1 MGGGWKSWLRL
12 LRLRAQGE
20 PVEKLIVGLG
30 NPGRKYARNRH
41 NVGFQCLDRLAQAH
55 GLSFGSGVLNPALS
69 KACPE
74 LCRRVEGLSKGRRA
88 KASLTLGRCPELVEG
103 KIADVGVVLARP
115 LTYMNLSG
123 QAVRQLVS
131 FYQLPLEDILVIYD
145 DLDLPLGTIRLRPE
159 GGSGGHK
166 GMRSIIEALGSQAFP
181 RLRVGIGRPPDN
193 DAVSYVL
200 SDFTA
205 DEQITLESVYEKVV
219 AAVELF
225 LWEGIEAAMN
235 VYN

>member
-1 MGGGWKSWLRL
+1 MR
-12 LRLRAQGE
+12 
-20 PVEKLIVGLG
+20 KLIVGLG

-55 GLSFGSGVLNPALS
+55 GLSFA
-69 KACPE
+69 
-74 LCRRVEGLSKGRRA
+74 RRRA
-88 KASLTLGRCPELVEG
+88 KASLAIG
-103 KIADVGVVLARP
+103 KIAAISTGVALAKP

-123 QAVRQLVS
+123 RAVRQLVS
-131 FYQLPLEDILVIYD
+131 FYKLSLEDILVIYD

-159 GGSGGHK
+159 GGPGGHK

-181 RLRVGIGRPPDN
+181 RLRVGIGRPPGN
-193 DAVSYVL
+193 DAASYVL

-205 DEQITLESVYEKVV
+205 DEQITLESVYERVV

-225 LWEGIEAAMN
+225 LREGIEAAMN
-235 VYN
+235 TYN

>member
-1 MGGGWKSWLRL
+1 MGGWLRL
-12 LRLRAQGE
+12 LRPRARDK

-30 NPGRKYARNRH
+30 NPGRQYAYNRH

-55 GLSFGSGVLNPALS
+55 GLSFAQ
-69 KACPE
+69 
-74 LCRRVEGLSKGRRA
+74 RRA
-88 KASLTLGRCPELVEG
+88 KASLALGT
-103 KIADVGVVLARP
+103 ITDVGVVLAKP

-123 QAVRQLVS
+123 QAVRQLVNS
-131 FYQLPLEDILVIYD
+131 YQLSLEDILVIYD

-181 RLRVGIGRPPDN
+181 RLRVGIDRPPGN

-205 DEQITLESVYEKVV
+205 DERITLESVYERVV

-225 LWEGIEAAMN
+225 LREGIEAAMN
-235 VYN
+235 AYN

>member
-1 MGGGWKSWLRL
+1 M
-12 LRLRAQGE
+12 
-20 PVEKLIVGLG
+20 EKLIVGLG
-30 NPGRKYARNRH
+30 NPGRKYAHNRH

-55 GLSFGSGVLNPALS
+55 GLSFGSGVLSLALS

-74 LCRRVEGLSKGRRA
+74 LCRRVERLSKGRRA
-88 KASLTLGRCPELVEG
+88 KASLALGRCPEPCPEPRRRVVEG

-123 QAVRQLVS
+123 QAVGQLVS
-131 FYQLPLEDILVIYD
+131 FYKLSLEDILVIYD

-181 RLRVGIGRPPDN
+181 RLRVGIGRPPGN
-193 DAVSYVL
+193 DAVNYVL

-205 DEQITLESVYEKVV
+205 DEQITLASVYEKVV

-225 LWEGIEAAMN
+225 LREGIEAAMN

>member
-1 MGGGWKSWLRL
+1 MVNWLRL
-12 LRLRAQGE
+12 LRHRTQDE
-20 PVEKLIVGLG
+20 PVKKLIVGLG
-30 NPGRKYARNRH
+30 NPGRQYAHNRH

-55 GLSFGSGVLNPALS
+55 DLSFT
-69 KACPE
+69 
-74 LCRRVEGLSKGRRA
+74 RRQA
-88 KASLTLGRCPELVEG
+88 NASLTLG

-115 LTYMNLSG
+115 LAYMNLSG

-131 FYQLPLEDILVIYD
+131 FYRLSLEDILVIYD
-145 DLDLPLGTIRLRPE
+145 DLDLPLGTIRLRSE

-166 GMRSIIEALGSQAFP
+166 GMRSIIEALSSQAFP
-181 RLRVGIGRPPDN
+181 RLRVGIGRPPGN

-205 DEQITLESVYEKVV
+205 DEQITLESVYEKVA

-225 LWEGIEAAMN
+225 LREGIEAAMN

>member
-1 MGGGWKSWLRL
+1 MVSWLRL
-12 LRLRAQGE
+12 LRPRAQDE
-20 PVEKLIVGLG
+20 PVDKLIVGLG
-30 NPGRKYARNRH
+30 NPGRQYARNRH
-41 NVGFQCLDRLAQAH
+41 NVGFQCLDRLAQAYN
-55 GLSFGSGVLNPALS
+55 LSFAQ
-69 KACPE
+69 
-74 LCRRVEGLSKGRRA
+74 RRA
-88 KASLTLGRCPELVEG
+88 RASLASG
-103 KIADVGVVLARP
+103 KIADVRVVLAKP

-123 QAVRQLVS
+123 QAVGQLVS
-131 FYQLPLEDILVIYD
+131 FYKLSLEDILVIYD

-166 GMRSIIEALGSQAFP
+166 GMHSIIEALGSQAFP

-205 DEQITLESVYEKVV
+205 DEQITLESVYERVV

-225 LWEGIEAAMN
+225 LREGIEAAMN

>member
-1 MGGGWKSWLRL
+1 MGGKWMASWLRL
-12 LRLRAQGE
+12 LRPRAQDE

-30 NPGRKYARNRH
+30 NPGRKYAHNRH

-55 GLSFGSGVLNPALS
+55 GLSFA
-69 KACPE
+69 
-74 LCRRVEGLSKGRRA
+74 RRRA
-88 KASLTLGRCPELVEG
+88 KASLVLG
-103 KIADVGVVLARP
+103 KIADVGVVLAKP
-115 LTYMNLSG
+115 LTFMNLSG
-123 QAVRQLVS
+123 QAVRPLVS
-131 FYQLPLEDILVIYD
+131 FYKLSLEDILVIYD

-181 RLRVGIGRPPDN
+181 RLRVGIGRPPGN

-205 DEQITLESVYEKVV
+205 DEQITLESVSEKVV

-225 LWEGIEAAMN
+225 LREGIEAAMN
-235 VYN
+235 AYN

>member
-1 MGGGWKSWLRL
+1 MAGWLRL
-12 LRLRAQGE
+12 LRPRAQDE

-30 NPGRKYARNRH
+30 NPGRKYAHHRH

-55 GLSFGSGVLNPALS
+55 GLSFTQ
-69 KACPE
+69 
-74 LCRRVEGLSKGRRA
+74 RRA
-88 KASLTLGRCPELVEG
+88 KASLALGRCPELVEG
-103 KIADVGVVLARP
+103 KIADVGIVLARP

-123 QAVRQLVS
+123 QAVRQLVG

-145 DLDLPLGTIRLRPE
+145 DLDLPLGTLRLRPE

-181 RLRVGIGRPPDN
+181 RLRVGIGRPPGN

-225 LWEGIEAAMN
+225 LREGIEAAMN

>member
-1 MGGGWKSWLRL
+1 MGSWLRL
-12 LRLRAQGE
+12 PHHKTQDE

-55 GLSFGSGVLNPALS
+55 GLSFGS
-69 KACPE
+69 
-74 LCRRVEGLSKGRRA
+74 RVMSRLKGRRG
-88 KASLTLGRCPELVEG
+88 KASLASG
-103 KIADVGVVLARP
+103 KIADVRVVLAKP

-123 QAVRQLVS
+123 QAVKQLAS
-131 FYQLPLEDILVIYD
+131 FYRLFLEDILVIYD

-159 GGSGGHK
+159 GGSGGHR
-166 GMRSIIEALGSQAFP
+166 GIRSIIEALGSQSFP
-181 RLRVGIGRPPDN
+181 RLRVGIGRPPGN

-200 SDFTA
+200 SDFTG
-205 DEQITLESVYEKVV
+205 DEQIMLENVYERVA

-225 LWEGIEAAMN
+225 LREGIEMAMN
-235 VYN
+235 AYN

>member
-1 MGGGWKSWLRL
+1 MVRWLRL
-12 LRLRAQGE
+12 LRPGTRDE

-30 NPGRKYARNRH
+30 NPGRKYAHNRH
-41 NVGFQCLDRLAQAH
+41 NVGFQCLERLAQAH
-55 GLSFGSGVLNPALS
+55 GLSFTQ
-69 KACPE
+69 
-74 LCRRVEGLSKGRRA
+74 RRA
-88 KASLTLGRCPELVEG
+88 KAALALG

-123 QAVRQLVS
+123 QAVRPLVS
-131 FYQLPLEDILVIYD
+131 FYKLSLEDILVIQD
-145 DLDLPLGTIRLRPE
+145 DLDLPLGTTRLRPE

-181 RLRVGIGRPPDN
+181 RLRVGIGRPPGN

-205 DEQITLESVYEKVV
+205 DEQITLESVYERAV

-225 LWEGIEAAMN
+225 LREGIEAAMN
-235 VYN
+235 AYN

>member
-1 MGGGWKSWLRL
+1 MDGNLYRNSGNWLRL
-12 LRLRAQGE
+12 LRPRAQDE

-30 NPGRKYARNRH
+30 NPGRKYAHHRH
-41 NVGFQCLDRLAQAH
+41 NVGFQCLERLAQAH
-55 GLSFGSGVLNPALS
+55 GFSFRSGVLN
-69 KACPE
+69 
-74 LCRRVEGLSKGRRA
+74 RVKGRRA
-88 KASLTLGRCPELVEG
+88 KASLALG

-123 QAVRQLVS
+123 QAVRQLAN
-131 FYQLPLEDILVIYD
+131 FYKLAFEDILVIYD

-181 RLRVGIGRPPDN
+181 RLRVGIGRPPGN
-193 DAVSYVL
+193 NAVSYVL
-200 SDFTA
+200 SDFSA
-205 DEQITLESVYEKVV
+205 DEQITLESVYEKVG

-225 LWEGIEAAMN
+225 LREGIEAAMN
-235 VYN
+235 VHN

>member
-1 MGGGWKSWLRL
+1 MGGKWTASWLRL
-12 LRLRAQGE
+12 LRPRAQDE

-55 GLSFGSGVLNPALS
+55 GLSFSGGVLNRL
-69 KACPE
+69 K
-74 LCRRVEGLSKGRRA
+74 RRRA
-88 KASLTLGRCPELVEG
+88 KASLASG
-103 KIADVGVVLARP
+103 KIAGVRVVLVRP

-123 QAVRQLVS
+123 QAMGQLVN
-131 FYQLPLEDILVIYD
+131 FYKLSLEDIMVISD

-166 GMRSIIEALGSQAFP
+166 GMRSLIEVLGSQAFP
-181 RLRVGIGRPPDN
+181 RLRVGIGRPPNN

-205 DEQITLESVYEKVV
+205 DERIRLASVYEKVV

-225 LWEGIEAAMN
+225 LREGIEAAMN

>member
-1 MGGGWKSWLRL
+1 MAGWLRL
-12 LRLRAQGE
+12 LRPRAQDE
-20 PVEKLIVGLG
+20 PVGKLIVGLG
-30 NPGRKYARNRH
+30 NPGRKYAHHRH

-55 GLSFGSGVLNPALS
+55 GLSFTQ
-69 KACPE
+69 
-74 LCRRVEGLSKGRRA
+74 RRA
-88 KASLTLGRCPELVEG
+88 NASLALGRCPELVEG
-103 KIADVGVVLARP
+103 KIADVGIVLARP

-123 QAVRQLVS
+123 QAVRQLVG

-181 RLRVGIGRPPDN
+181 RLRVGIGRPLGN

-225 LWEGIEAAMN
+225 LREGIEAAMN

>member
-1 MGGGWKSWLRL
+1 MARWLRL
-12 LRLRAQGE
+12 LRPRAQDE

-30 NPGRKYARNRH
+30 NPGRRYAHNRH

-55 GLSFGSGVLNPALS
+55 GLSFS
-69 KACPE
+69 
-74 LCRRVEGLSKGRRA
+74 RRRA
-88 KASLTLGRCPELVEG
+88 KASLVLGKR
-103 KIADVGVVLARP
+103 ADVGVVLAKP

-123 QAVRQLVS
+123 QAVRPLVS
-131 FYQLPLEDILVIYD
+131 FYKLSLEDILVIYD

-166 GMRSIIEALGSQAFP
+166 GMRSIIEVLGSQAFP
-181 RLRVGIGRPPDN
+181 RLRVGIGRPPGN

-205 DEQITLESVYEKVV
+205 DEQITLESVYERVV
-219 AAVELF
+219 ATVELF
-225 LWEGIEAAMN
+225 LREGIKAAMN
-235 VYN
+235 GYN

>member
-1 MGGGWKSWLRL
+1 MVSWLRL
-12 LRLRAQGE
+12 LRRRAQDE

-41 NVGFQCLDRLAQAH
+41 NVGFRCLDRLAQAH
-55 GLSFGSGVLNPALS
+55 GLSFGSGVLSLRR
-69 KACPE
+69 PE
-74 LCRRVEGLSKGRRA
+74 PVKGSKGRRA
-88 KASLTLGRCPELVEG
+88 KASLALG
-103 KIADVGVVLARP
+103 KIADVGVVLAKP

-123 QAVRQLVS
+123 QAVGQLAS
-131 FYQLPLEDILVIYD
+131 FYKLSLEDILVIYD

-181 RLRVGIGRPPDN
+181 RLRVGIGRPPGN
-193 DAVSYVL
+193 DAISYVL

-205 DEQITLESVYEKVV
+205 DEQIMLESVYKRVV

-225 LWEGIEAAMN
+225 LREGVEAAMN
-235 VYN
+235 AYN